1 MSPKEATGQAEQR
14 FLRAICDLAAS
25 EAKAPVSFR
34 EIQEYLSYNDDE
46 IDVCCEFW
54 TRRGAVEWPF
64 LGHIA
69 LTHLG
74 LARAVS
80 MGTAA
85 PTPRA
90 PHW

>member
-14 FLRAICDLAAS
+14 FLRAICDLVNS

-34 EIQEYLSYNDDE
+34 EVQEYLSYNDDE

-54 TRRGAVEWPF
+54 TRHGAVEWPF

-74 LARAVS
+74 LARAVRLE
-80 MGTAA
+80 
-85 PTPRA
+85 TPASTPCA
-90 PHW
+90 PH